1 MTLNP
6 YTVVKFHFL
15 QITTSSII
23 NVMVISGIAVLLLWL
38 ILSKQWILNR
48 VTFPVLFA
56 CLALLLIRI
65 ILPAEYQFTNTVG
78 VKYILPDIKHFFD
91 KRIVTLFGYSLC
103 IYHVL
108 YLVWLFGSLVLGVR
122 ALRGWSALKR
132 CVKAGTDVKDREI
145 QEAFALVLEQHKI
158 KKPIR
163 LIQSEEV
170 ENPMIFG
177 IRTPCI
183 FLPEIKLSVKEWA
196 YILEHEVAHYCHG
209 DLYVK
214 YLLTLL
220 TVLYWWNPFVHILSD
235 QVSKVLELRTD
246 QTVIASK
253 SEEERLE
260 YGNCLLQ
267 LSKQSIIRKK
277 KAESLAISFI
287 GYKSFSLSQRFFFVT
302 ERSDEKKGRLRANLV
317 VLPMLICTLLS
328 ICFIYQPHYRSP
340 EKIKGTIVLTPENAY
355 MIKNAENGYDV
366 YYEGEYFGSTQSGN
380 LGVELPIYDSEED
393 VP

>member
-1 MTLNP
+1 MMTAKVNIMQL
-6 YTVVKFHFL
+6 
-15 QITTSSII
+15 TTSSIL
-23 NVMVISGIAVLLLWL
+23 NVTVISGMAVLLLWL

-56 CLALLLIRI
+56 CLALLLARI
-65 ILPAEYQFTNTVG
+65 ILPVEYQFTTTIG
-78 VKYILPDIKHFFD
+78 VWHVLPKIRDFLMLPIVKIFD
-91 KRIVTLFGYSLC
+91 FQVQL
-103 IYHVL
+103 YHVL
-108 YLVWLFGSLVLGVR
+108 YLIWLVGSVVLGVR
-122 ALRGWSALKR
+122 ALRGRSALKR
-132 CVKAGTDVKDREI
+132 CVKVGADVKDREI

-170 ENPMIFG
+170 GNPMIFG

-328 ICFIYQPHYRSP
+328 FCFIFEPHYRSP